1 MRLLLVEDDPDVGAD
16 LVDALSAAGFL
27 VDHAVEGEDA
37 WFKGDVEDYAVAVLD
52 LGLPRLDG
60 LTVLKRWRAAGRSF
74 PVIILTA
81 RSDWTEK
88 VEGIEA
94 GADDYLAKPFATGE
108 LIARV
113 RGLIR
118 RTAGHLSPVLNV
130 GGLALDTSRMMA
142 TVIGRPV
149 RLSPLEFRFLDIL
162 AHRPGQP
169 VSAGEIAE
177 ALYGV
182 EDAGDANAV
191 EALVARLRRKVGAEL
206 IETRRGFGY
215 MLQEFGP

>member
-142 TVIGRPV
+142 TVNGRPV

>member
-16 LVDALSAAGFL
+16 LVDALTAAGFL

-37 WFKGDVEDYAVAVLD
+37 WFKGDVEDYAVAILD

-113 RGLIR
+113 RGLVR
-118 RTAGHLSPVLNV
+118 RTAGHLSPVLSV
-130 GGLALDTSRMMA
+130 GGLSLDTSRMTAM
-142 TVIGRPV
+142 VNDRPV

-182 EDAGDANAV
+182 DDANDANAV
-191 EALVARLRRKVGAEL
+191 EALVARLRRKVGAEM

-215 MLQEFGP
+215 MLPEPRP

>member
-16 LVDALSAAGFL
+16 LVEALSAAGFL

-130 GGLALDTSRMMA
+130 GGLSLDTSRMSA
-142 TVIGRPV
+142 TVNGRPV

-191 EALVARLRRKVGAEL
+191 EALVARLRRKVGAET

-215 MLQEFGP
+215 TLPEPRS

>member
-16 LVDALSAAGFL
+16 LVDALTGAGFA
-27 VDHAVEGEDA
+27 VDHAIEGGDA
-37 WFKGDVEDYAVAVLD
+37 WYKGDVEDYAVAVLD

-60 LTVLKRWRAAGRSF
+60 LTILKRWRAAGRRF

-94 GADDYLAKPFATGE
+94 GADDYLAKPFVTGE

-113 RGLIR
+113 RGLVR
-118 RTAGHLSPVLNV
+118 RMGGHLSPILNV
-130 GGLALDTSRMMA
+130 GALSLDTSRMSA
-142 TVIGRPV
+142 TVNGRPV
-149 RLSPLEFRFLDIL
+149 RLSPLEFRFLDTL
-162 AHRPGQP
+162 AHRPDQP
-169 VSAGEIAE
+169 VSAGEMAE

-182 EDAGDANAV
+182 EDASDANAV
-191 EALVARLRRKVGAEL
+191 EALVARLRRKVGPDL

-215 MLQEFGP
+215 VLSGSQP